1 MLKRLL
7 VLFACLLP
15 HLAIASPVGYPEK
28 FVLTSLNISLTWG
41 SYELGRGYQ
50 GTYKRGDW
58 YYTLFFEVRDNGEN
72 RLWVSGEQV
81 WGDTISFRYVATGDG
96 TDGFHLY
103 EDELG
108 YPFSEVTDP
117 FSESDFLD
125 PVWKHF

>member
-1 MLKRLL
+1 MPKRLL

-58 YYTLFFEVRDNGEN
+58 YYTLFFEVRDKGEN

-81 WGDTISFRYVATGDG
+81 WGDTISFRYLATGDS
-96 TDGFHLY
+96 TDGFYLY
-103 EDELG
+103 EDEAG
-108 YPFSEVTDP
+108 YPFSDITDP